1 MKFLIF
7 TEEEINGDGDGDGQ
21 EEKLPS
27 FESIVDGKDEDERV
41 WNVIFSWYFAL
52 ITIWDFLFKLFGFL
66 LSTMIWCFLKI

>member
-41 WNVIFSWYFAL
+41 
-52 ITIWDFLFKLFGFL
+52 
-66 LSTMIWCFLKI
+66 